1 MCACRRRSQSAI
13 KIPFAVRKL
22 QSGIKPYKTVESF
35 QTQSHS
41 TLSLLEALDD
51 LNGILNS
58 FTEGIGAPT
67 DVDLSALRL
76 PLLRCGNACTEFE
89 EVVLKCLSRSGG
101 KQTFKS
107 GPT

>member
-58 FTEGIGAPT
+58 FTEAIGAPT
-67 DVDLSALRL
+67 EWTCLLSVFLYYDAAMPVQSSKR
-76 PLLRCGNACTEFE
+76 
-89 EVVLKCLSRSGG
+89 
-101 KQTFKS
+101 
-107 GPT
+107 